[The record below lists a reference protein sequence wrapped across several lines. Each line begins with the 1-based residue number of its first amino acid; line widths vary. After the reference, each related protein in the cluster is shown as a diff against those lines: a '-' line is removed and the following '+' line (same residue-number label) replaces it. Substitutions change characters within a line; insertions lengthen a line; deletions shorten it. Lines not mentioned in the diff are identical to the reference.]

1 MNLQEAAEV
10 VGISKKSLDDY
21 YYQLRL
27 GEKYNFDF
35 KRHLYE
41 KVGTLRNFIKDIKR
55 KNKSEKIKMDKHPK
69 NLKIIEDFAHVSIN
83 STSSRNKNE
92 R

>member
-1 MNLQEAAEV
+1 MKYWRELHTNVIKGKKMNLQEAAEI

-35 KRHLYE
+35 KKHLYE

-55 KNKSEKIKMDKHPK
+55 KNKS
-69 NLKIIEDFAHVSIN
+69 
-83 STSSRNKNE
+83 
-92 R
+92 